1 MLVTKD
7 RTMWP
12 LTRYLT
18 PYLTRFLIK
27 RQFVTCHSFQ
37 RQFRKNSSVSGVSLC
52 ISLPTVP
59 SSLYLPFL
67 HPHPLQLLHCFSSRS
82 PREINRF
89 GFITDNKR
97 RMFSI

>member
-67 HPHPLQLLHCFSSRS
+67 HPSSPSAVIALLLITFATGNQSV
-82 PREINRF
+82 RF
-89 GFITDNKR
+89 YNGQQT
-97 RMFSI
+97 

>member
-52 ISLPTVP
+52 ISLPTVSP
-59 SSLYLPFL
+59 SPPSAVIA
-67 HPHPLQLLHCFSSRS
+67 LLLITFATGNQSV
-82 PREINRF
+82 RF
-89 GFITDNKR
+89 YNGKQT
-97 RMFSI
+97 